1 MSMTNE
7 MIEIQQVER
16 RPLPTARDVASVL
29 FRQWR
34 TLLAVFTAVL
44 LVALL
49 SGLWTRKYEAHMKI
63 LVLRQR
69 VDAAVSAEPNAPA
82 QVTSAVTEEDLNSEV
97 ELLRSDDLLRK
108 VVIAAG
114 LQHRG
119 WSIFGHGDEGRNIDA
134 AVRKLGKDLDIAP
147 VRKADVITVSY
158 QSSDPQLSAKV
169 LDVLAVD
176 YMEKQREVHRTS
188 GEFAFFDQQ
197 TEGLRR
203 GLEESQAHLADF
215 TQKSGVVSAKI
226 ERDLALQHLA
236 EFDAAADQ
244 AQASA
249 VEAAQRIQ
257 FLETQLATM
266 HSRMTTQVKDTE
278 NQLLMQQLKS
288 TLLNLELKRT
298 ELLTKYD
305 PSYRLVQEIEK
316 QIADT
321 RAEIDA
327 EENRP
332 AKEETTDVDP
342 TYAMLRN
349 DLAKAQEDL
358 SGFKSRTAATRLV
371 AADYRKTAE
380 RLEEQ
385 ALQQDDL
392 EQAEKTQEENYLLYQ
407 KKREEARIS
416 DALDQRGILNVALAE
431 HPIVPAI
438 PVQSPVKAAGI
449 TLLLG
454 FFASFGAAFV
464 ADYAS
469 PSFRTPDEVAGYLDM
484 PVLASLPKIG

>member
-1 MSMTNE
+1 M
-7 MIEIQQVER
+7 
-16 RPLPTARDVASVL
+16 
-29 FRQWR
+29 
-34 TLLAVFTAVL
+34 
-44 LVALL
+44 
-49 SGLWTRKYEAHMKI
+49 
-63 LVLRQR
+63 
-69 VDAAVSAEPNAPA
+69 
-82 QVTSAVTEEDLNSEV
+82 
-97 ELLRSDDLLRK
+97 
-108 VVIAAG
+108 
-114 LQHRG
+114 
-119 WSIFGHGDEGRNIDA
+119 
-134 AVRKLGKDLDIAP
+134 
-147 VRKADVITVSY
+147 
-158 QSSDPQLSAKV
+158 
-169 LDVLAVD
+169 
-176 YMEKQREVHRTS
+176 
-188 GEFAFFDQQ
+188 
-197 TEGLRR
+197 
-203 GLEESQAHLADF
+203 
-215 TQKSGVVSAKI
+215 VSAKI